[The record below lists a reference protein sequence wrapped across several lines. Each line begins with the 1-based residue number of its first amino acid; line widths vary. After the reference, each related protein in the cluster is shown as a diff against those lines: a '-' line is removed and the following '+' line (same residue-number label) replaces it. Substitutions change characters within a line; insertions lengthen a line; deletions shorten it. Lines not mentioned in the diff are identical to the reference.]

1 MNDYVQFG
9 CGWSAPDGWLNFDA
23 SPTLR
28 FERLP
33 VVGRLYTRNA
43 KRFPANVIYGD
54 IVRGL
59 PLTENSCQG
68 MYCSHVLEHL
78 ALGDLDRALKNVHRY
93 LKPGGTFRIVVPDL
107 AHLAR
112 TYVDS
117 RDPLAAHRFMEETY
131 LGMKERP
138 RGVAGFLRTW
148 LGNSAHLW
156 MWDEP
161 ALGARLANHG
171 FREVRRAAFSD
182 AEDVRFREV
191 EDAGRF
197 AGALAM
203 QCRK

>member
-93 LKPGGTFRIVVPDL
+93 LK
-107 AHLAR
+107 
-112 TYVDS
+112 
-117 RDPLAAHRFMEETY
+117 
-131 LGMKERP
+131 LGAP
-138 RGVAGFLRTW
+138 SGLSFLIWRTW
-148 LGNSAHLW
+148 RGPTLT
-156 MWDEP
+156 
-161 ALGARLANHG
+161 ARIPWPPIA
-171 FREVRRAAFSD
+171 SW
-182 AEDVRFREV
+182 
-191 EDAGRF
+191 
-197 AGALAM
+197 
-203 QCRK
+203 RKPI